1 MQSFSLT
8 RSDYVDLQKRIVAN
22 AKAQLLRGAGSTD
35 KSSDKSIAG
44 SGRWWLPLV
53 LWGASVVPLV
63 FAFRWLESLPDMGS
77 HLAVGA
83 VGIGV
88 GGLAFWALVSS
99 GTRSLQQA
107 MFEDDGYCLA
117 PQSLDVRADC
127 IEQRSHAAHSL
138 WQWAGFKHRQ
148 ESDTLVFLFVDNAV
162 CLLVPKTILT
172 PETYA
177 LIEQRVP
184 LQGD

>member
-8 RSDYVDLQKRIVAN
+8 RSDYVDMQKRILAN
-22 AKAQLLRGAGSTD
+22 AKAQLRRGAGSSD
-35 KSSDKSIAG
+35 QSSDKTAAG

-63 FAFRWLESLPDMGS
+63 FLFRWLESLPDMGS

-83 VGIGV
+83 VGIVIGA
-88 GGLAFWALVSS
+88 LAFWALVGS
-99 GTRSLQQA
+99 GTRSLQNA

-117 PQSLDVRADC
+117 PQSLDIRADC
-127 IEQRSHAAHSL
+127 IEQRSDAAHSL
-138 WQWAGFKHRQ
+138 WQWAGFKRRQ

-162 CLLVPKTILT
+162 CLPVPKSILR

-184 LQGD
+184 LQGG

>member
-8 RSDYVDLQKRIVAN
+8 RSDYVDLQKRILAN
-22 AKAQLLRGAGSTD
+22 AKAQLRRDGGNKE
-35 KSSDKSIAG
+35 KSADG
-44 SGRWWLPLV
+44 SGKWWLPLV

-63 FAFRWLESLPDMGS
+63 FLFRWMESLPGLGT

-83 VGIGV
+83 VCIVV
-88 GGLAFWALVSS
+88 GALAFWALVSS

-117 PQSLDVRADC
+117 PQSLDVRVDC
-127 IEQRSHAAHSL
+127 VEQRSNAAHSY
-138 WQWAGFKHRQ
+138 WQWAGFKRRE

-162 CLLVPKTILT
+162 CLVVPKAILT
-172 PETYA
+172 PETRA

-184 LQGD
+184 LHAP

>member
-8 RSDYVDLQKRIVAN
+8 RSDYVDLQKRILAN
-22 AKAQLLRGAGSTD
+22 AKAQLRRGAGSCD
-35 KSSDKSIAG
+35 SSDKSTGG

-63 FAFRWLESLPDMGS
+63 FLFRWLESLPDMGS

-83 VGIGV
+83 AGTVIGA
-88 GGLAFWALVSS
+88 LAFWALVGS
-99 GTRSLQQA
+99 GTRSLQNA

-117 PQSLDVRADC
+117 PQSLDIRADC
-127 IEQRSHAAHSL
+127 IEQRSDAAHSL
-138 WQWAGFKHRQ
+138 WQWAGFKRRQ

-162 CLLVPKTILT
+162 CLTVPKSILT

-184 LQGD
+184 LQRD